1 MVKVTAATM
10 DFQLVACLD
19 MTMVDST
26 GTLMAY
32 AKVAV
37 TVVVAVE
44 GLDNFSDNDA
54 VVLQA
59 VCRVDN
65 LVYFQVY
72 EQDNEMVEQK
82 DVLLAACLVE
92 MTETIWAAGLAWKME
107 SYQVALMEMRMDL
120 LLGMILD

>member
-19 MTMVDST
+19 MTMVGST

-37 TVVVAVE
+37 TVVVAVV
-44 GLDNFSDNDA
+44 GLDNFLENDA

-92 MTETIWAAGLAWKME
+92 MTETIWAAGLAQKME
-107 SYQVALMEMRMDL
+107 SYQVALMEMRMDS